1 MGCAQSKVDNEE
13 PVSRCK
19 ERKILMK
26 EAVTARNAF
35 AAGHSG
41 YTISLKNTGASLSDY
56 GHGEADQE
64 SQFQQPSSLDSSSQP
79 QPPPPPPSNFPPP
92 SMDNFPP
99 PSMDNFPPPPPL
111 PDFSPSPIKR
121 TLSMP
126 EIVMKRKE
134 MGDSVA
140 IEEVVEEEEEEE
152 EEGEELR
159 NRNLSRKTK
168 NYDNIEKVSQRGPQS
183 SGNVGPGEE
192 DTRPRNPPR
201 TVESHSSVVPP
212 MPEAKNMAWDYFFMM
227 DNVPDSSLE
236 PEEDASRSRDNFG
249 NVENVGVGF
258 GGVGGLRG
266 GVDGSGNVIDGVE
279 PKTPE
284 KAEENMEPVLK
295 EEEKGG
301 EKKERKQIEHSK
313 TAPPDFRVVG
323 RKVPSVNLMQV
334 LNEIDDHFLKSSESA
349 QDVCKMLE
357 ATRLHY
363 HSNFADNRGIIGL
376 HWLLVFKFFVYLM
389 LCFDYLTCGYLTVYV
404 LIVILRTLELALL
417 WAHQIC

>member
-1 MGCAQSKVDNEE
+1 
-13 PVSRCK
+13 
-19 ERKILMK
+19 
-26 EAVTARNAF
+26 
-35 AAGHSG
+35 
-41 YTISLKNTGASLSDY
+41 
-56 GHGEADQE
+56 
-64 SQFQQPSSLDSSSQP
+64 
-79 QPPPPPPSNFPPP
+79 
-92 SMDNFPP
+92 
-99 PSMDNFPPPPPL
+99 
-111 PDFSPSPIKR
+111 
-121 TLSMP
+121 
-126 EIVMKRKE
+126 
-134 MGDSVA
+134 
-140 IEEVVEEEEEEE
+140 
-152 EEGEELR
+152 
-159 NRNLSRKTK
+159 
-168 NYDNIEKVSQRGPQS
+168 
-183 SGNVGPGEE
+183 
-192 DTRPRNPPR
+192 
-201 TVESHSSVVPP
+201 

-266 GVDGSGNVIDGVE
+266 GVDASGNVIDGVE